1 MVFQLPLT
9 SSNNHHHHH
18 HRLQGGSPFL
28 NDEEDDVVVV
38 AGVGQVERDRPLSS
52 VELPQNAAR
61 GGGGDVKEEVG
72 SRIARVTATPQQ
84 SITMTA
90 VYYLCNNF
98 EIKTNTNVGHQGS
111 KAVRRVGRV
120 GRVLFLHTR
129 QRSNQSFLRRTLRAT
144 ISIVLFRLTTRH
156 DEKGK

>member
-1 MVFQLPLT
+1 M
-9 SSNNHHHHH
+9 SSKAEPRRGTAP
-18 HRLQGGSPFL
+18 HRTATMKPTDCL
-28 NDEEDDVVVV
+28 VIR
-38 AGVGQVERDRPLSS
+38 RDRPLLS
-52 VELPQNAAR
+52 VELPKDG

-129 QRSNQSFLRRTLRAT
+129 QRSNQSFLRRRLRAT

>member
-9 SSNNHHHHH
+9 SSNNHHH

-52 VELPQNAAR
+52 VELPQNAAG

-72 SRIARVTATPQQ
+72 SGIAAA
-84 SITMTA
+84 A
-90 VYYLCNNF
+90 VDL
-98 EIKTNTNVGHQGS
+98 
-111 KAVRRVGRV
+111 
-120 GRVLFLHTR
+120 
-129 QRSNQSFLRRTLRAT
+129 
-144 ISIVLFRLTTRH
+144 
-156 DEKGK
+156 